1 MPAGVGS
8 CFYPAAEACKP
19 TISAFGH
26 RSSRTI
32 CSIWKRQ
39 QIDATLG
46 CRYQVNIK
54 QAVFDLK
61 KISEN
66 QQCLAE
72 KEKCCSRKIAG
83 YNSLQEAITFIKEP
97 DFIAKITNTFLYWN
111 SEERNPRS
119 LSNRRNLKVNN
130 KIKCDQRPQINWL
143 FFFCEVEILKF
154 GLSGNN
160 IELLNCSRKSVIQ
173 KIVNASWSQQRMYER
188 RLLGLP

>member
-19 TISAFGH
+19 TISAYGH

-46 CRYQVNIK
+46 CRYQPSSVWSQK
-54 QAVFDLK
+54 DFREPAVFGRKREVLFK
-61 KISEN
+61 KDCRLQLVTRGNHIHKRTRFYCKNN
-66 QQCLAE
+66 QNV
-72 KEKCCSRKIAG
+72 I
-83 YNSLQEAITFIKEP
+83 
-97 DFIAKITNTFLYWN
+97 FLYWN

-119 LSNRRNLKVNN
+119 LSNRRNVKVNN

-143 FFFCEVEILKF
+143 FFISEVEILKF